1 MHYRIDELTDNQLPN
16 ECAPTFVPIITPINV
31 TIVKRLRSKFTLPCK
46 AIGSPTPSVYWL
58 QPSGEIHKEKL
69 LTRHGHD
76 LVESD
81 LLTLPHS
88 FQNDDTG
95 LLASEPAVEQAESQL
110 TNQATA
116 AFLPLSKTG
125 SVLMSSGGLLL
136 PSAAHHGSSTL
147 RIGHLTPNDAGL
159 YTCIAENRFSQIRSH
174 VQLITQQLR
183 IELEAENTSTNYI
196 TIRWQVN
203 SIFNPPLSE
212 MLGNDANSSTTSG
225 LNATAAESGLT
236 ANASLFDLKS
246 SSKHLNLPPE
256 FKSDFEQAI
265 ASAKNEKSLNLLDYQ
280 LLYKM
285 DSFGTDEERQSS
297 AETLGSE
304 RIFES
309 NKFFASYESVQINRQ
324 LRSFTVAGLRPGTRY
339 KICIA
344 VREPRL
350 SELDPVHPGSL
361 FRKRAIRRFRLKRN
375 LISVESASYLAI
387 GCLHAE
393 TAHAA
398 FYARN
403 ILRVEKF
410 QLPILITNALSTAIK
425 VSLICSLVVIVL
437 ALFVTAYSWAKQRQR
452 RSAYE
457 TPRKT
462 LLSIAGYSQR
472 RSETAPNT
480 PYLTPYSTPSHAA
493 NPTPLLQMEN
503 LYSPLMLA
511 ARRH

>member
-1 MHYRIDELTDNQLPN
+1 MPN
-16 ECAPTFVPIITPINV
+16 ECAPTFVPIITPVNV
-31 TIVKRLRSKFTLPCK
+31 TIVKRLRSKFTLSCK

-69 LTRHGHD
+69 ITRHGHD
-76 LVESD
+76 LMESD

-95 LLASEPAVEQAESQL
+95 LLGSEPAVEQSESQL

-116 AFLPLSKTG
+116 AFLPLSKAG

-136 PSAAHHGSSTL
+136 PSTAHHGSSTL

-159 YTCIAENRFSQIRSH
+159 YTCIAENRVSQIRSH
-174 VQLITQQLR
+174 VQLITQQLK
-183 IELEAENTSTNYI
+183 IDLEAENTSTNYI

-212 MLGNDANSSTTSG
+212 ILGNDVNSSTTSG
-225 LNATAAESGLT
+225 SNVTAESALT
-236 ANASLFDLKS
+236 ANASSPLFDLKS
-246 SSKHLNLPPE
+246 SSKYSNLPPE
-256 FKSDFEQAI
+256 FKSDFEEAI
-265 ASAKNEKSLNLLDYQ
+265 ANAKNQKSLNLLDYQ

-324 LRSFTVAGLRPGTRY
+324 LRSFTVAGLRPGSRY

-350 SELDPVHPGSL
+350 SELDSVHQAGL

-410 QLPILITNALSTAIK
+410 QLPILISNALSTAIK

-437 ALFVTAYSWAKQRQR
+437 ALFVTGYTWTKQRQR

-462 LLSIAGYSQR
+462 LLSIARYSQQH
-472 RSETAPNT
+472 SDTSAST

-493 NPTPLLQMEN
+493 RNPTPLLQMEN
-503 LYSPLMLA
+503 IYSPLMLT

>member
-1 MHYRIDELTDNQLPN
+1 MHYRIDELADNQLPN
-16 ECAPTFVPIITPINV
+16 ECAPTFVPIITPINI
-31 TIVKRLRSKFTLPCK
+31 TIVKRLRSKLTLSCK
-46 AIGSPTPSVYWL
+46 AIGSPTPTVYWL

-69 LTRHGHD
+69 TTRHNHD
-76 LVESD
+76 LMESD
-81 LLTLPHS
+81 LLTMPHS

-95 LLASEPAVEQAESQL
+95 LLGNEPAVEQTESQL
-110 TNQATA
+110 AGQATA
-116 AFLPLSKTG
+116 GFLPLSKTG

-159 YTCIAENRFSQIRSH
+159 YTCTAENRFNQIRSH
-174 VQLITQQLR
+174 VQLITQQLK
-183 IELEAENTSTNYI
+183 IELEAENTATNYI
-196 TIRWQVN
+196 TIRWRVD

-212 MLGNDANSSTTSG
+212 ILGNEPNSSTASA
-225 LNATAAESGLT
+225 LNATADRALP
-236 ANASLFDLKS
+236 ANASLFDLKV
-246 SSKHLNLPPE
+246 SSKHPNLPPE
-256 FKSDFEQAI
+256 FKSDFEEAI
-265 ASAKNEKSLNLLDYQ
+265 ANAKNEKSLNLLDYQ

-285 DSFGTDEERQSS
+285 DLFGTDEERQSS

-344 VREPRL
+344 VREPRPN
-350 SELDPVHPGSL
+350 ELDSGHTGGL

-410 QLPILITNALSTAIK
+410 QLPILITNALSTAFK
-425 VSLICSLVVIVL
+425 VSLICSLVAIVL
-437 ALFVTAYSWAKQRQR
+437 ALFVTGYTWTKQRQR

-472 RSETAPNT
+472 QSDTASNT
-480 PYLTPYSTPSHAA
+480 SYLTPYSTPSHAA

-503 LYSPLMLA
+503 LYSPLMLS